1 MRILIV
7 GGGGREHALAWK
19 IKKSSR
25 CSRIFCAPGNGGISD
40 IAECV
45 GIKAT
50 DIQEMVKFAKQN
62 SIDMTIVAPDD
73 PLALGMVD
81 ALESEGLRAFGP
93 KKNAAIIE
101 ASKVFAKDLM
111 RKYEIPTPEFRVFSD
126 YSEAI
131 VYLKQ
136 TRYPTVIKADGLALG
151 KGVII
156 ANNCQEA
163 CEAVDNMMNKK
174 MFGMAGSRIVAES
187 FIIGDEVSVLAFTD
201 GKTIIPMISAK
212 DHKRVY
218 DGNMGPNTGGMGA
231 FSPSSAYNYSIA
243 NEAFEKIIEPTIK
256 AMNNEGR
263 PFSGVLYFGLM
274 LTSNGPYLLEYN
286 ARFGDPETQA
296 ILPLLKTDLLDIF
309 EAILSQDLASIS
321 LEWHEKVSACVVLA
335 SGGYPGAY
343 KTGYEIF
350 GLDDTGFEEDVV
362 IFHSGTKKTGDKY
375 YTNGGRVIGVTA
387 MDDNLEKAVTK
398 AYRNIGKISF
408 EGMHY
413 RKDIGKV

>member
-1 MRILIV
+1 MRILII

-19 IKKSSR
+19 IGQSAR
-25 CSRIFCAPGNGGISD
+25 CTRIFCAPGNGGISD

-45 GIKAT
+45 RINAT
-50 DIQEMVKFAKQN
+50 DIQGMVKFAKQN
-62 SIDMTIVAPDD
+62 LIDMTIVAPDD

-81 ALESEGLRAFGP
+81 AFESEGLRAFGP
-93 KKNAAIIE
+93 RKNAAILE

-111 RKYEIPTPEFRVFSD
+111 QKYEIPTAEYKGFAD

-131 VYLKQ
+131 AYLRKAQ
-136 TRYPTVIKADGLALG
+136 FPIVIKADGLALG

-156 ANNCQEA
+156 ADNYIEA
-163 CEAVDNMMNKK
+163 AEAIDNMMIKK
-174 MFGMAGSRIVAES
+174 MFGIAGSRIIIES
-187 FIIGDEVSVLAFTD
+187 FITGDEVSVLAFTD
-201 GKTIIPMISAK
+201 GKTILPMISAK

-218 DGNMGPNTGGMGA
+218 DGNRGSNTGGMGA
-231 FSPSSAYNYSIA
+231 FSPSSAYNHAIA
-243 NEAFEKIIEPTIK
+243 NEAFERIIEPTIK

-274 LTSNGPYLLEYN
+274 LTSNVPYLLEYN
-286 ARFGDPETQA
+286 ARFGDPETQV
-296 ILPLLKTDLLDIF
+296 ILPLLKTNLLDIF
-309 EAILSQDLASIS
+309 DAILSQDLASIN
-321 LEWHEKVSACVVLA
+321 LEWEGKASACVVLA
-335 SGGYPGAY
+335 SGGYPGEY

-350 GLDDTGFEEDVV
+350 GIDDPGFEKDVFL
-362 IFHSGTKKTGDKY
+362 FHSGTKKTGDKY

-387 MDDNLEKAVTK
+387 IDDNLEKAVTK